1 MGKAQ
6 WQEAYEYMKNIGSLT
21 SLTAL
26 TKLGIISFP
35 KRICEMEG
43 HGIKVDKKRIEV
55 IDRHGDI
62 KRVIE
67 YSLAEENEDVTSQV

>member
-1 MGKAQ
+1 MAQAQ
-6 WQEAYEYMKNIGSLT
+6 WQEAYEYMKNVGSLT

-43 HGIKVDKKRIEV
+43 HGIKVNRKRIDV
-55 IDRHGDI
+55 IDRNGNI
-62 KRVIE
+62 KKVIE
-67 YSLAEENEDVTSQV
+67 YSLKENDNE